1 MGGGISGRNCLGYSL
16 LSEVVSTYFHFPL
29 LNFPKM
35 ATPQSILDKIA
46 IIKDKR
52 AALVRLL
59 DQPNLGTLRI
69 DVNQALEEIDDL
81 LDEFEQT
88 FPDAA

>member
-1 MGGGISGRNCLGYSL
+1 
-16 LSEVVSTYFHFPL
+16 
-29 LNFPKM
+29 M

-46 IIKDKR
+46 IIKEKR
-52 AALVRLL
+52 SALVRLL

-81 LDEFEQT
+81 MDEFEQT
-88 FPDAA
+88 FPDAV